1 MIKITKLIIQ
11 NHQQFQDFEIDFC
24 NANGEPLDRIC
35 LIGKNGTGKTTI
47 LKLLRDFTALFN
59 EHLTINKADFLKKY
73 NFEFTIFYNCLGDT
87 IEKWKC
93 HREPPLNSFEF
104 SGNSL
109 VFSRIYYNASQEH
122 ELDFDIESGYIF
134 RGKLYSYFTHSDLTA
149 DFYEHK
155 LPQTNLYEA
164 LKLNFE
170 KAVQN
175 VDISAKDE
183 SINSFWRL
191 LIYQL
196 QAHRSIYYQYLR
208 QNEDKTV
215 KEVRESFEKENPSI
229 LVGLA
234 KIWNKILSIAGLEF
248 DSDKV
253 NHPATNGDNLEA
265 FVKVKNTDKDVN
277 YNELSTGIRDF
288 MFKIGYLYSLYFNF
302 KTEKIEQ
309 NFLFMDEPENGLYA
323 DFLYNYMS
331 NYLPFVKNTQLFM
344 ATHSPILAAEFEPHE
359 RRILYFDE
367 EHKVKVRKG
376 SAPVGDDVN
385 DILKSDF
392 STSVN
397 NRHPKAKAAWDRYL
411 ELLTLISKTQDTTE
425 KKKLVREYLELGQ
438 LYNFPAPD
446 NLTE

>member
-1 MIKITKLIIQ
+1 MIKITKLSIK

-24 NANGEPLDRIC
+24 DANGEPLDRIC

-47 LKLLRDFTALFN
+47 LKLLRDFTQL
-59 EHLTINKADFLKKY
+59 INQIIPSSPQVWECQFDFK
-73 NFEFTIFYNCLGDT
+73 
-87 IEKWKC
+87 
-93 HREPPLNSFEF
+93 
-104 SGNSL
+104 
-109 VFSRIYYNASQEH
+109 IYYQYEGPIEVEH
-122 ELDFDIESGYIF
+122 WILWNKGISSPILYFGRVEK
-134 RGKLYSYFTHSDLTA
+134 GKENIVNFTTETYFKYFFNVLFAYFIHSDLTA

-155 LPQTNLYEA
+155 LPKTNLHEA

-170 KAVQN
+170 DEAKT
-175 VDISAKDE
+175 VDISAKDK

-191 LIYQL
+191 LIHNL
-196 QAHRSIYYQYLR
+196 QARRNLFDQYLR

-215 KEVRESFEKENPSI
+215 KEVRESFDKKNPSI

-234 KIWNKILSIAGLEF
+234 EIWDKILSIAGLEF
-248 DSDKV
+248 DYNKV
-253 NHPATNGDNLEA
+253 TLPATNADNLEA
-265 FVKVKNTDKDVN
+265 FVKVKNTDKYLN

-288 MFKIGYLYSLYFNF
+288 MFKIGYLYSLYFQGTKDN
-302 KTEKIEQ
+302 E
-309 NFLFMDEPENGLYA
+309 NNCFLFMDEPENGLYA

-359 RRILYFDE
+359 RRILYFDD

-392 STSVN
+392 QTDVY

-411 ELLTLISKTQDTTE
+411 ELLTLISKTEDKAE

-438 LYNFPAPD
+438 LYNFPEPD